1 MSEFCLP
8 QPPRRQKIIY
18 DETQE
23 LDPDFA
29 KFYKETQDIVNDVLM
44 KEGGVLFQEITDENE
59 VSSQWSM
66 CARWE
71 FPTLSCHH
79 LLHPKL
85 LYFLSRWH
93 SNIMFHV
100 QEDVL
105 KAVQLEQPQFDESS
119 EYYLDFWEEAEAKLK
134 SK

>member
-1 MSEFCLP
+1 MPPPMYLHIHIFVDVVHIVKPYTYIYIYIYIYIHIYIYTYRRHLHDDSCEHMSEFCLP

-59 VSSQWSM
+59 VSSQ
-66 CARWE
+66 
-71 FPTLSCHH
+71 
-79 LLHPKL
+79 
-85 LYFLSRWH
+85 
-93 SNIMFHV
+93 
-100 QEDVL
+100 
-105 KAVQLEQPQFDESS
+105 
-119 EYYLDFWEEAEAKLK
+119 
-134 SK
+134 